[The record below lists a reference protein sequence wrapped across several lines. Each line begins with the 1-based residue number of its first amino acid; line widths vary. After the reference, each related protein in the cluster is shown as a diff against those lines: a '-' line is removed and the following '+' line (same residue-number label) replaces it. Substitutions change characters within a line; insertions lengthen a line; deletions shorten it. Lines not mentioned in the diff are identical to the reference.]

1 MFLKK
6 ILIVGAAAL
15 CLCGCSNAD
24 VRETA
29 AAKVRET
36 VKESQTE
43 PIDTEGAD
51 QKQMPEET
59 SKESAAAVSRIP
71 EIEAEPADADQIQKE
86 SSEQKKE
93 ANPVWFSDAMLEQAG
108 LTGLEP
114 PEEYTTS
121 LAHVRNQ
128 LYYIEPRVNE
138 TTKEIERSY
147 IYYEGAPEYPVECVF
162 FVPKKGYIE
171 KSDNPSKTMRSGID
185 LMRTYKEGFYDFL
198 REKGYTIYYL
208 NNAFAQILVELKDED
223 LGRGRKPYNARE
235 EGYST
240 GLGNESDYSN
250 GDGNIGLDNIRELF
264 YTNGSEG
271 GAVRFKL
278 NIYQGG
284 TDFTMELY
292 SLEAWEYLTDFT
304 AEGCSGVRDL
314 DTSSDG
320 IRRQFE
326 VLFDDSCTVRDVY
339 VIVNNLDDTEHL
351 YQVGNQLMQE
361 GRTLYRNKAHET
373 DQKLV
378 FTMTDEERQK
388 YVGSSLQQVTNEILA
403 EYPTIGNARPS
414 PSRWLYGWKTDEII
428 E

>member
-1 MFLKK
+1 MFMRLFQ
-6 ILIVGAAAL
+6 
-15 CLCGCSNAD
+15 CG
-24 VRETA
+24 REGNS
-29 AAKVRET
+29 RC
-36 VKESQTE
+36 
-43 PIDTEGAD
+43 DTEGAD

-339 VIVNNLDDTEHL
+339 VIVNNLDDTEHQPVL
-351 YQVGNQLMQE
+351 IIMLQC
-361 GRTLYRNKAHET
+361 LYRKAAVELYDMRCHIS
-373 DQKLV
+373 DILQIGIA
-378 FTMTDEERQK
+378 
-388 YVGSSLQQVTNEILA
+388 GS
-403 EYPTIGNARPS
+403 
-414 PSRWLYGWKTDEII
+414 EII
-428 E
+428 ERNIHAIFFQFVPKLLDHHRVSDTAALCQLRDHARRLNLRLFNAVDDLL